1 MRVWRILTPV
11 WPMIRLTVTKIGNLL
26 GVALPTQV
34 LTSLKVIEGDTL
46 YLEQTPS
53 GYRISVP
60 DPELQ
65 EQLRVGREIMEK
77 HRDVLRALSKS

>member
-1 MRVWRILTPV
+1 
-11 WPMIRLTVTKIGNLL
+11 MIRLTVTKIGNLL

>member
-1 MRVWRILTPV
+1 MV
-11 WPMIRLTVTKIGNLL
+11 RLKVTKVGGSLA
-26 GVALPTQV
+26 VVLPPRV
-34 LTSLKVIEGDTL
+34 IASLKVREGDTL
-46 YLEQTPS
+46 YLTETS
-53 GYRISVP
+53 AGHILSSP